1 VLDFRQA
8 RSENAGSL
16 ERTVADF
23 RISNAPV
30 ALAARGRAMPKYFF
44 VVRHQGHISG
54 NSEGIDFPDLNA
66 ARLEALKS
74 TGELLRELSVPLEAG
89 SEWRMEVADE
99 TRRPI
104 FSLRVIAEFQD

>member
-1 VLDFRQA
+1 
-8 RSENAGSL
+8 
-16 ERTVADF
+16 
-23 RISNAPV
+23 
-30 ALAARGRAMPKYFF
+30 MPKYFF
-44 VVRHQGHISG
+44 VVRHQGHISD